1 LQSINFGLNAQIQ
14 GDNLM
19 RDTKIEQ
26 AGRFCA
32 ILLTA
37 MLALQSADAAQP
49 TPATDPQPDVKKTS
63 KQLEEVMKLLQ
74 QGAKEDGG
82 GMGAESRQDKK
93 ASAKTVPPAPTP
105 AAKP

>member
-1 LQSINFGLNAQIQ
+1 
-14 GDNLM
+14 M

-26 AGRFCA
+26 AGRFRA

-37 MLALQSADAAQP
+37 MLTLLALQSADAAQP

-93 ASAKTVPPAPTP
+93 ASAKTVPSVPTP